1 MDQLINLAWT
11 QHLLAASTDRQV
23 IFSIIWS
30 TQKWMRY
37 FFPLHLNGGWV
48 LTRKWILRNC
58 KNGSVICITTAVK
71 SSKPTTDANTVF
83 PISTRVILTDSQR
96 CPSRSFFKFLC
107 CMKSEN
113 YVLRRKKRTRKEKAA
128 TILPQRQPRL
138 TFQRLGP
145 VSTRTHTQ
153 RQRQRNS
160 LKKM

>member
-83 PISTRVILTDSQR
+83 PISTHVILTDSQR

-107 CMKSEN
+107 CTKSETTSSGGKSE
-113 YVLRRKKRTRKEKAA
+113 REKAA
-128 TILPQRQPRL
+128 TILPQRQPQL

-153 RQRQRNS
+153 RQRQRNR